1 MGDLSKAGNMGFHQR
16 NISITWWELIAS
28 REKFSSEICSDV
40 YYSYTVKKIGI
51 FGGYIYGH
59 DEGGCNNHI
68 ALYNGDVVEVSVTT
82 HCWDD
87 FCALDI

>member
-1 MGDLSKAGNMGFHQR
+1 VKNSVRDYVGLSM
-16 NISITWWELIAS
+16 SIQ
-28 REKFSSEICSDV
+28 
-40 YYSYTVKKIGI
+40 YYNIGI
-51 FGGYIYGH
+51 FDGYIYGH